1 MAILRDKMKSLDLSI
16 KEYKNFGGSDYDI
29 REMLSLV
36 SEFLSK
42 QDMID
47 KFSHVST
54 GGGAMLNYLS
64 GDKLPGIEALG

>member
-1 MAILRDKMKSLDLSI
+1 VAILRDKMKSLDLSI

-42 QDMID
+42 QD
-47 KFSHVST
+47 
-54 GGGAMLNYLS
+54 
-64 GDKLPGIEALG
+64 

>member
-1 MAILRDKMKSLDLSI
+1 MKSLENSI

-42 QDMID
+42 QD
-47 KFSHVST
+47 
-54 GGGAMLNYLS
+54 
-64 GDKLPGIEALG
+64 LPDQA